1 MANDNHSNPTA
12 FGIIRDVGSVTSKV
26 VKLGFKAVGFTAR
39 QANNVL
45 SYALDATKEG
55 YQAPENNQPKEY
67 TQAEFDFEGV
77 ENDRNS

>member
-1 MANDNHSNPTA
+1 MSSNNPTTL
-12 FGIIRDVGSVTSKV
+12 GIIKDVGSVTGKV

-55 YQAPENNQPKEY
+55 YQAPENNTLPKEA
-67 TQAEFDFEGV
+67 TQQEFDFEGV